1 MATNANIILSGI
13 DSTTAPKTETFQD
26 AEQQVAT
33 TAGVQAQTKS
43 QELDNRLREEK
54 MDFTSSLGKINAG
67 LAQAQPVPG
76 PDGITSIVP
85 KGESQAFKIKNGW
98 YVNDDG
104 APMSAY
110 ESPMYKIDNTLNP
123 YSQKTIDEQVKALRS
138 QGKPEYLIQDYYKT
152 ATENAIKQSKDL
164 QSMQSDQYAILD
176 KQQAMAK
183 KQHENVANQAFDI
196 TSAADPHLALLH
208 QLQLNPILNQELGVQ
223 YDEQGNISNSDE
235 VLATAKHLGLSSPA
249 LKDAE
254 ANAKAHADNIDNENK
269 AIANVADKVLSYD
282 KDPLKAITMAT
293 PTDRQALKDAGYDP
307 DRVDT
312 IAKLQALRGQSENYL
327 KRGENASKQEARG
340 AQADAAEARAKLAG
354 VQTDLANLNVQA
366 KQGQRDAQQPIA
378 QQVAN
383 YQLDISKIPSAQRE
397 QVAVLAK
404 EINPDYDATKYATKQ
419 RAKNDFATGKQGQNV
434 TSLNTAVNHLVHAD
448 SLIQALD
455 NGDLKLVNQIGNWL
469 ADQTGKPAPTN
480 FKMVKDIALDEVS
493 KVVVGGPTAVADRE
507 HMQSLVAAANSPT
520 QLRDAIKQAKWL
532 MAGRLDPLRLSY
544 ENATGLKDFDTM
556 IAPESKKAMAE
567 IHEDGSNQTTTSNSQ
582 AGSRNVTLKD
592 GRKVTINAKNE
603 VMGTW

>member
-85 KGESQAFKIKNGW
+85 KGESQAFKVKNGW

-110 ESPMYKIDNTLNP
+110 ESPMYKIDNTVNP

-419 RAKNDFATGKQGQNV
+419 RAKNDFASGKDGQIV
-434 TSLNTAVNHLVHAD
+434 TSLNTATNHLIRAD
-448 SLIQALD
+448 ELVDALANKD
-455 NGDLKLVNQIGNWL
+455 TVVINRLGNWF
-469 ADQTGKPAPTN
+469 ATQTGKPAPTN
-480 FKMVKDIALDEVS
+480 FEMVKTIAMDEIA
-493 KVVVGGPTAVADRE
+493 KVAIGGPTAAGDRE
-507 HMQSLVAAANSPT
+507 HLQALVKAANSPA
-520 QLRDAIKQAKWL
+520 QLHQAFDEARGL
-532 MAGRLDPLRLSY
+532 MAGRLGPLKLKY
-544 ENATGLKDFDTM
+544 KTATGLDDFDTM
-556 IAPESKKAMAE
+556 ITPEAKAAMEKAE
-567 IHEDGSNQTTTSNSQ
+567 VNIKNGTTSNSQ